1 MNVIDI
7 SLNKLTTVGNIRE
20 VTDDTEFQD
29 LLESMG
35 TQGQAVEIHVYPLP
49 NGDYAIKFGHRR
61 VEAARKLGWETIRAV
76 VDDPVSYDEL
86 LLIQYAEND
95 ARKPLN
101 YVEKAGVY
109 QRLKD
114 TGWSQK
120 AIGEHFGL
128 SAPAVSLAL
137 SVLRADK
144 RIQDAVGRGDL
155 SPSAVEPLLSQ
166 PLDVQERLADAVI
179 RARTVRKIKALLDA
193 DSGKVELAKEPAR
206 VEEEDD
212 DVDPL
217 EEMAVSSLEEAINH
231 LKLVEKS
238 KITHPELVRRAR
250 PTVEQLLRL
259 AHSLKKYLDGDGY
272 EDLDDL
278 G

>member
-20 VTDDTEFQD
+20 VTDDAEFQD

-193 DSGKVELAKEPAR
+193 DSGKVELAKEPVR

-259 AHSLKKYLDGDGY
+259 AQSLKKYLDGAGY